1 MLRLESRKK
10 RAKGRALNR
19 AGAGAA
25 GAVERQ
31 AAGILDDPAERERAV
46 ERETAAL
53 GAAIGDSIS
62 NATEASKMAIVD
74 SFLLV
79 HYLGKHSVHP
89 SAKAAEGISGHI
101 VADFYNTIGRVA
113 DAGERC
119 FPMGGYFN
127 TFKESG
133 VSAALVRGVREI
145 MRTQYGGGRR
155 SGGGESDVL
164 LKSCASAKA
173 WYESV
178 DGQASDC
185 YALVRAAVVGALQR
199 FCGKLYQPGGR
210 LHHAV
215 ARCGTELPRASDFKV
230 RWLPT
235 TVLHTIIYRAVS
247 VSTRKWLQSAR
258 DDDVLNCGNGFI
270 SENDAITGEVRMYSG
285 GYILQLGKAFSVY
298 LRAVTNGPDST
309 EAQVARRARFLA
321 VKNATRVRRF
331 RAVAVTDDIF
341 VAAVACLDL
350 NYSWDATLFAA
361 MCDGETLALRR
372 MEVFQQ
378 DRHDCEQVKE
388 GERVTLPKT
397 KADQQSEGI
406 CRLKRHWKG
415 CEFAHDELKRFS
427 KLSACRTDAHGRL
440 DGRTRCQVCA
450 KRHLFDL
457 QGPAVACEALPS
469 FLKLAK
475 RARPSWED
483 PCRGTDEAATSSVV
497 DFVRGDL

>member
-1 MLRLESRKK
+1 MESRKK

-155 SGGGESDVL
+155 SGGGESDML

-173 WYESV
+173 WYRMRAWMGRRLIATLSYERQWWEHCSGSAESSTS
-178 DGQASDC
+178 Q
-185 YALVRAAVVGALQR
+185 VGACITQLR
-199 FCGKLYQPGGR
+199 GVGLSC
-210 LHHAV
+210 
-215 ARCGTELPRASDFKV
+215 RA
-230 RWLPT
+230 
-235 TVLHTIIYRAVS
+235 
-247 VSTRKWLQSAR
+247 Q
-258 DDDVLNCGNGFI
+258 
-270 SENDAITGEVRMYSG
+270 
-285 GYILQLGKAFSVY
+285 
-298 LRAVTNGPDST
+298 
-309 EAQVARRARFLA
+309 
-321 VKNATRVRRF
+321 
-331 RAVAVTDDIF
+331 
-341 VAAVACLDL
+341 
-350 NYSWDATLFAA
+350 
-361 MCDGETLALRR
+361 
-372 MEVFQQ
+372 
-378 DRHDCEQVKE
+378 
-388 GERVTLPKT
+388 
-397 KADQQSEGI
+397 
-406 CRLKRHWKG
+406 
-415 CEFAHDELKRFS
+415 
-427 KLSACRTDAHGRL
+427 
-440 DGRTRCQVCA
+440 
-450 KRHLFDL
+450 
-457 QGPAVACEALPS
+457 
-469 FLKLAK
+469 
-475 RARPSWED
+475 
-483 PCRGTDEAATSSVV
+483 ATS
-497 DFVRGDL
+497 R